1 MLQTSTVL
9 SQAISGL
16 TKDTLRQL
24 LNVTE
29 NEPMFTKRIQL
40 NQSQGGND
48 ISEVMCALSRHGA
61 SAPRAWP

>member
-40 NQSQGGND
+40 NPNPPKDGVQ
-48 ISEVMCALSRHGA
+48 EAC
-61 SAPRAWP
+61 

>member
-40 NQSQGGND
+40 NQSQGEND
-48 ISEVMCALSRHGA
+48 ISEMM
-61 SAPRAWP
+61 RAG

>member
-1 MLQTSTVL
+1 MLQTSKVL

-40 NQSQGGND
+40 NKIQGGND
-48 ISEVMCALSRHGA
+48 ISEMM
-61 SAPRAWP
+61 RAG